1 MIKYFFKPKHVSH
14 FNCLCFEVFQFLYKQ
29 TEQVDYKQRKKLIE
43 LTTSTKT
50 VL

>member
-14 FNCLCFEVFQFLYKQ
+14 FTCFCLGIFQILYKQ
-29 TEQVDYKQRKKLIE
+29 TEQLDYNQRKKVIE
-43 LTTSTKT
+43 LNTSTKT